1 MRKEKR
7 GEKCEKG
14 RERGKKYEKERER
27 RGLFVH

>member
-1 MRKEKR
+1 VRKEKR